1 MKYPKNQVK
10 YTSIESVKTYEGESI
25 EDKVLRITKNN
36 EPIED
41 TAPLIYTE
49 KKDGVLP
56 QYDIRTDKWEV
67 AQQAMDEVN
76 KTRITKV
83 VFLASIID
91 YFEHPKP
98 DVNFYIKEYNSE
110 HQSFTDIE
118 SAYRKFYKNSVEH
131 QKQIIL

>member
-1 MKYPKNQVK
+1 MKYPKYQIN
-10 YTSIESVKTYEGESI
+10 YTSIESISTYEGESI

-76 KTRITKV
+76 KTRITETVESKKP
-83 VFLASIID
+83 ID
-91 YFEHPKP
+91 ETNPP
-98 DVNFYIKEYNSE
+98 AGEIKTE
-110 HQSFTDIE
+110 Q
-118 SAYRKFYKNSVEH
+118 KN
-131 QKQIIL
+131 